1 MIYDLNNPDPKEVYC
16 IYNTNFF
23 AAAENFV
30 DLGLDEFWTKIITS
44 DKKNDRWTQI
54 VNEKTRDF
62 FIVNQYEEE
71 HRNLSKTKYQTFIR
85 NYSSI
90 DF

>member
-1 MIYDLNNPDPKEVYC
+1 MIYDLKNTIPKEVYC
-16 IYNTNFF
+16 IQNTNFF
-23 AAAENFV
+23 SVAENFV
-30 DLGLDEFWTKIITS
+30 DLGLDEFWTKIITT

-71 HRNLSKTKYQTFIR
+71 HRNLSKTKYQTIIR